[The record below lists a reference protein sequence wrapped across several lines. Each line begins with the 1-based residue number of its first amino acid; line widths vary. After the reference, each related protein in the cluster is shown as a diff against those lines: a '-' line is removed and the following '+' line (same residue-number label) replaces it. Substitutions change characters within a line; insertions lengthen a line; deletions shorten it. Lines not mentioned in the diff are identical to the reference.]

1 MFTTYCSKKWLDDS
15 LSPSVSFCLAVPSP
29 SFFYSQQIQLSS
41 VHKLDGSLY
50 SKMTKVII
58 EAIAKNS
65 NIFLSI

>member
-1 MFTTYCSKKWLDDS
+1 MIRWLS
-15 LSPSVSFCLAVPSP
+15 FSFCFLLFSSP
-29 SFFYSQQIQLSS
+29 QSIFFYSQQIQLSS